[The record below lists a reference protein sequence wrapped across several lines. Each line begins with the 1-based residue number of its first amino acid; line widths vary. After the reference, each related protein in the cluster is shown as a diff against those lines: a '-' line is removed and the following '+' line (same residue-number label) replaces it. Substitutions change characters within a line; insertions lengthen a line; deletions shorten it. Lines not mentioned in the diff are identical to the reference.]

1 MAADDSFFSRW
12 SRRKVAVRQGEA
24 LPPEPAPPSPVAL
37 PGAPPAE
44 AFAEVAAPAVAPA
57 PTAAPE
63 PPAPTL
69 ADVQQLTPDS
79 DFTAFVRPQVQ
90 PEVRNAALKKLFADP
105 HFNVMDGLD
114 TYIDDYNT
122 PDPLPEGM
130 LQQLVQSEMLGLFAP
145 APAPEPG
152 PETHPAGTAGP
163 AEATASAA
171 RAESAESAGSA
182 ATPAPAPNP
191 EPTPDVD
198 RHEDADLQ
206 LQPDDAAGR
215 PGPDTGAAA
224 HAGRPH

>member
-1 MAADDSFFSRW
+1 MATADDSFFSRW
-12 SRRKVAVRQGEA
+12 SRRKVALRQGQA
-24 LPPEPAPPSPVAL
+24 LPPEPVPEPPAAAAPPPAVA
-37 PGAPPAE
+37 GV
-44 AFAEVAAPAVAPA
+44 VAAPAAEPA

-63 PPAPTL
+63 PAAPTL
-69 ADVQQLTPDS
+69 PDVHQLTPES

-145 APAPEPG
+145 APQDRPDPQPGPQPEPL
-152 PETHPAGTAGP
+152 PPHATGP
-163 AEATASAA
+163 ATD
-171 RAESAESAGSA
+171 
-182 ATPAPAPNP
+182 TPAPPAEPAATAT
-191 EPTPDVD
+191 PTPTDPTPQVD

-215 PGPDTGAAA
+215 PGPDPGAAA

>member
-1 MAADDSFFSRW
+1 MPADDSFFSRW

-24 LPPEPAPPSPVAL
+24 LPPEPVPEPPAAAAPPSPVA
-37 PGAPPAE
+37 AV
-44 AFAEVAAPAVAPA
+44 VAAPATEPA
-57 PTAAPE
+57 PTATPE
-63 PPAPTL
+63 PAAPTL
-69 ADVQQLTPDS
+69 ADVQQLTPES

-145 APAPEPG
+145 APAPAPEPG
-152 PETHPAGTAGP
+152 PEAHPAGP
-163 AEATASAA
+163 AEATASAE
-171 RAESAESAGSA
+171 RAERA
-182 ATPAPAPNP
+182 ATPATAPNP

-198 RHEDADLQ
+198 RHENADLQ

-215 PGPDTGAAA
+215 PGPDPGAAA